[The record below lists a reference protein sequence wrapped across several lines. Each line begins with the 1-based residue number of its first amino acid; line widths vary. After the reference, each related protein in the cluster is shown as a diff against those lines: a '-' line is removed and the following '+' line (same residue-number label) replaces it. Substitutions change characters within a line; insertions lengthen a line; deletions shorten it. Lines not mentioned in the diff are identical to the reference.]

1 MGRERKGFSRKSP
14 AVRLASPKELR
25 KLLGVGGESETGR
38 IVMEDRLLAEK
49 LAAAADRIARRG
61 GLLDVFSRTG
71 PPGLKAKVN
80 PVKTVSVHSRGIVV
94 L

>member
-1 MGRERKGFSRKSP
+1 MGRKKKGYVRKKLVVSS
-14 AVRLASPKELR
+14 ASLKELQE
-25 KLLGVGGESETGR
+25 LLGVGGESEAAR
-38 IVMEDRLLAEK
+38 IAMEVRLLAEK

-80 PVKTVSVHSRGIVV
+80 PVNTVSVHSRGI
-94 L
+94 LFQ

>member
-1 MGRERKGFSRKSP
+1 MERGRKEYNRKSLV
-14 AVRLASPKELR
+14 VRPVSNKELQ
-25 KLLGVGGESETGR
+25 KLLGIDGESETGR